1 MIKNQKRLTQYSV
14 TGIISFDLLS
24 VSFAEQFCSP
34 VKEPESFN
42 INYSHGWYT
51 LLNYEVAQEVY
62 EHRLLQYSQVS

>member
-42 INYSHGWYT
+42 INYSHG
-51 LLNYEVAQEVY
+51 
-62 EHRLLQYSQVS
+62 